1 MNLLREKHRLMP
13 YGGYRIME
21 NEAPDTSRAD
31 ATAERLAGLSEEQL
45 AWAKELWAETAPER
59 AAASARAGA
68 VSDAQLEGM
77 RVATN
82 QAQDYSNYERT
93 TFRPLERQIV
103 AEAQGFDSEANQ
115 SAAAGRAT
123 GDVRAAFDAQRDI
136 AVRDATRMGFNPSDG
151 NVMAAKATLD
161 TGEALGVAAGA
172 NRAREQVKTI
182 GRAMRQDAVNLGRN
196 LASGQATQAGL
207 AVTAGNSSANNAQLP
222 IAATGAGAQIVNN
235 GYSGAQNGLG
245 AAGNIFTNTARA
257 RATDNSGAMG
267 ALGNIAGR
275 IGAAWLAPERAAR
288 PI

>member
-31 ATAERLAGLSEEQL
+31 ATADRLAGLSEEQL

-172 NRAREQVKTI
+172 NRAREQVKTV

-196 LASGQATQAGL
+196 LASSQATQAGL
-207 AVTAGNSSANNAQLP
+207 AVSAGNSSANTGQMP

-275 IGAAWLAPERAAR
+275 IGAAWLGKPVG
-288 PI
+288 

>member
-222 IAATGAGAQIVNN
+222 IAATGAGAQIMNN

-275 IGAAWLAPERAAR
+275 IGAAWLGKPVG
-288 PI
+288 

>member
-82 QAQDYSNYERT
+82 QAQDYANYERT

-172 NRAREQVKTI
+172 NRAREQVKTV

-196 LASGQATQAGL
+196 LASSQATQAGL
-207 AVTAGNSSANNAQLP
+207 AVSAGNSSANTGQMP

-275 IGAAWLAPERAAR
+275 IGAAWLGKPVG
-288 PI
+288 

>member
-172 NRAREQVKTI
+172 NRAREQVKTV

-196 LASGQATQAGL
+196 LASSQATQAGL
-207 AVTAGNSSANNAQLP
+207 AVSAGNSSANTGQMP

-257 RATDNSGAMG
+257 RAIDNSGAMG

-275 IGAAWLAPERAAR
+275 IGAKFIGMPG
-288 PI
+288 

>member
-222 IAATGAGAQIVNN
+222 IAATGAGAQIMNN

-245 AAGNIFTNTARA
+245 AAGNICTNTARA

-275 IGAAWLAPERAAR
+275 IGAAWLGKPVG
-288 PI
+288 

>member
-172 NRAREQVKTI
+172 NRAREQVKTV

-196 LASGQATQAGL
+196 LASSQATQAGL
-207 AVTAGNSSANNAQLP
+207 AVSAGNSSANTGQMP

-235 GYSGAQNGLG
+235 GYGGAQSGLG

-257 RATDNSGAMG
+257 RAIDNSAAMG

-275 IGAAWLAPERAAR
+275 IGAKFIGPG
-288 PI
+288 

>member
-235 GYSGAQNGLG
+235 GYAGAQGGLG
-245 AAGNIFTNTARA
+245 TAGNIFTNTARA

-267 ALGNIAGR
+267 ALGNVAGR
-275 IGAAWLAPERAAR
+275 LGAAWLTGGAAR

>member
-31 ATAERLAGLSEEQL
+31 ATADRLAGLSEEQL

-245 AAGNIFTNTARA
+245 AAGNIFTNTART

-267 ALGNIAGR
+267 ALGNVAGR
-275 IGAAWLAPERAAR
+275 IGAAWLVKPAG
-288 PI
+288 

>member
-275 IGAAWLAPERAAR
+275 LGAAWLGKPG
-288 PI
+288 

>member
-275 IGAAWLAPERAAR
+275 IGAAWPGK
-288 PI
+288 PVG